1 LAILFIRSAFLLHAL
16 GDELAIL
23 LGTDDPGLAES
34 VVLMMSSLDGDAT
47 GVGRNFGWSLGDD
60 AGGFLGGDAGAF
72 FGGDVTGAF
81 VVDPMLLFLEGE
93 ATISFL
99 SSEGNF
105 ISGDAG
111 CLAGD
116 SPEPKVSPVSCSG
129 CLLVGLSW
137 TPEALPM

>member
-1 LAILFIRSAFLLHAL
+1 LAILFIRSDFLLPAL

-34 VVLMMSSLDGDAT
+34 AVLIMSSLDGVAT
-47 GVGRNFGWSLGDD
+47 GVGRNFGWSLGGD
-60 AGGFLGGDAGAF
+60 AGGFLGGD
-72 FGGDVTGAF
+72 VTGVF
-81 VVDPMLLFLEGE
+81 VVDPMLLLLEGE

-105 ISGDAG
+105 LGGDDG

-116 SPEPKVSPVSCSG
+116 STEPKVSPVSCSG
-129 CLLVGLSW
+129 CLSVGLSW
-137 TPEALPM
+137 TPEDLPM